1 MLIFNVEQSNLSTA
15 EAAKKMLDSLTPG
28 GGVKILSQGKFISD
42 AGLDA
47 YKVVIVMSSQG
58 QNLQLAVYFFQKR
71 GFLIEAVYLR
81 LAELNKEQD
90 SIVDQ
95 SLKTVQ
101 YE

>member
-1 MLIFNVEQSNLSTA
+1 MLIFNIEQSDLSTA
-15 EAAKKMLDSLTPG
+15 EAAKEMLDSLTPG
-28 GGVKILSQGKFISD
+28 GGVKILSQGKFFSD

-47 YKVVIVMSSQG
+47 YKAVIVISSQG
-58 QNLQLAVYFFQKR
+58 QNLQLTVYFFQKR